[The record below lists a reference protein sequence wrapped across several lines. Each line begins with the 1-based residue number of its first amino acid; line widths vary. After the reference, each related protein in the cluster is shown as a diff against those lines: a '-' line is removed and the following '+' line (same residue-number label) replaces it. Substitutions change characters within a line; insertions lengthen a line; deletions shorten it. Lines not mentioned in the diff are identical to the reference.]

1 MKSKTVINLI
11 IFVLVVIAGYVL
23 YIYFTAPKDSYT
35 QTVYYN
41 GINYP
46 NQVVYVY
53 SDRTETK
60 LPDGITIYWNG
71 NNWQNSKP

>member
-1 MKSKTVINLI
+1 MKNKAVINFI
-11 IFVLVVIAGYVL
+11 IFALVIAAAYILYVYL
-23 YIYFTAPKDSYT
+23 TAPKDSYT

-53 SDRTETK
+53 SDRTETT
-60 LPDGITIYWNG
+60 LPDGSVIIWNG
-71 NNWQNSKP
+71 SNWTK